1 MTCSQLDTQRAAT
14 VVATRWHH
22 HGHVSRA
29 ESDLITTVVHR
40 ISDRQDRAQTK
51 SLRKAQS
58 SKEKSMN
65 EATTPEGIRAIRT
78 DIEHLSQGV
87 MALTEAI
94 ETLTKM
100 MTEVHKACTP
110 APDLHEG

>member
-1 MTCSQLDTQRAAT
+1 
-14 VVATRWHH
+14 
-22 HGHVSRA
+22 
-29 ESDLITTVVHR
+29 
-40 ISDRQDRAQTK
+40 
-51 SLRKAQS
+51 
-58 SKEKSMN
+58 MN